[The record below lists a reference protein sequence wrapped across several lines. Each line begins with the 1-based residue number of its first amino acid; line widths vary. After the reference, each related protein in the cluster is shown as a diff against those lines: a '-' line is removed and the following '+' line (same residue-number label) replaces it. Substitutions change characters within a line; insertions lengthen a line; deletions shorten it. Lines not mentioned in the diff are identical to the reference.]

1 MDRQEELILLEKRKK
16 MFYNM
21 IDKVSIVSI
30 ILSVLYVFVLFA
42 TL

>member
-1 MDRQEELILLEKRKK
+1 MDKEEELKLIDERIER
-16 MFYNM
+16 FYNM

-30 ILSVLYVFVLFA
+30 IVSVLYVFILFV

>member
-1 MDRQEELILLEKRKK
+1 MDKEEELKLIDERIERY
-16 MFYNM
+16 YNM

-30 ILSVLYVFVLFA
+30 ILSVLYVFILFA